1 MNSKEGRVIIYDEN
15 NSRTVKKTDSIVDS
29 VIDSLIQRAS
39 AGKKKYNTDLDR
51 EDLSM
56 VEWLTHLQEELLDAA
71 NYIQKIK
78 VTLGGKK

>member
-29 VIDSLIQRAS
+29 VIDSLIDRAS

-56 VEWLTHLQEELLDAA
+56 VEWLTLLQEELLDAA

-78 VTLGGKK
+78 VTLGGKR